1 MLPTSESLF
10 HVKRTNLHNAL
21 FLLVDRPV
29 HQIMHLQ
36 PCQTVRRLKEFFGS
50 SGIKISCLNDGR
62 IQSISQQAA
71 IKKKGIVA
79 GEGRDDSGK

>member
-1 MLPTSESLF
+1 
-10 HVKRTNLHNAL
+10 
-21 FLLVDRPV
+21 
-29 HQIMHLQ
+29 
-36 PCQTVRRLKEFFGS
+36 VRRLKEFFGS